1 MTDSVE
7 KSETPKINKTGMIRD
22 IIAKNPSAMPS
33 DIVKEL
39 AEKGIKVTNS
49 FVSVTKSRTKNP
61 SKKKAVI
68 AAGKRRRKAPP
79 SKVLSAKKARRG
91 SANRYNS
98 NQPQPMIENMLLV
111 KGLTEKMSI
120 DDIIAAANAVKKL
133 FY

>member
-61 SKKKAVI
+61 SKKKVAI
-68 AAGKRRRKAPP
+68 AAGKRRRKAPT
-79 SKVLSAKKARRG
+79 SNVLSAKKARRG
-91 SANRYNS
+91 SNRRHN